1 MTDRQIE
8 VAKRRL
14 PNYFKDMTPAQ
25 RREYEELYCRG
36 MINSC
41 LVYGEARYNFYD
53 PKTGEFGRYAKDYV
67 KTLGEETVIRL
78 YNEQCEDFSKAVVR
92 RGVHVDG
99 EGVSYNSCIWAD
111 DQDQRQAS

>member
-8 VAKRRL
+8 VAKKRL
-14 PNYFKDMTPAQ
+14 PNYFKDMTPDQ
-25 RREYEELYCRG
+25 RREYEELYCRS

-41 LVYGEARYNFYD
+41 LIYGEARYNFYD
-53 PKTGEFGRYAKDYV
+53 PKTGEFGKYAKDYV

-92 RGVHVDG
+92 RGVHIDG

-111 DQDQRQAS
+111 EQEQRQAS